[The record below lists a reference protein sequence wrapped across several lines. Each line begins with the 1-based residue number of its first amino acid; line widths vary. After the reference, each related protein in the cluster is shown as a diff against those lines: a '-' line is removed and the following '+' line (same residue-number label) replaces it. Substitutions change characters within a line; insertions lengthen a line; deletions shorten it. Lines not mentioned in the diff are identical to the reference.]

1 MKKQMKTNLLFTI
14 ASCLLF
20 SIAMLAGSSTG
31 PNNQAA
37 MLPSSP
43 LVKNKDMA
51 MPVAALESL
60 PFTFYL
66 SLVSCFTNGGSLSVD
81 FSNPAMHSI
90 FWEED
95 LASISNN

>member
-1 MKKQMKTNLLFTI
+1 MKTNFLFTVT
-14 ASCLLF
+14 SCVLF
-20 SIAMLAGSSTG
+20 SIAMLAGSFTNS
-31 PNNQAA
+31 QAA
-37 MLPSSP
+37 MLPNP
-43 LVKNKDMA
+43 LVKNKDIA
-51 MPVAALESL
+51 IPVTELQSL

-95 LASISNN
+95 LASVSHN